1 MSHRTIWMGWTR
13 ESNKMSELVTGDG
26 RTHVS
31 SDLMRESLVSKK
43 LLAETN
49 SEQIRRMVPDVKMVT
64 IGGQSIMDRGSEAI
78 LPLIDEIAELKNHH
92 KIVIG
97 VGGGARARH
106 TYSIGLDLGL
116 PIGGLARIVGGVEE
130 NNRDILQ
137 FLLAPHGGITFVK
150 EHFQDLPLF
159 LNNGLIP
166 ICIGQPPYHFWEPPS
181 VEGGRLPD
189 NGPDTG
195 LFLMAEVIGA
205 EKFICVKDVDGIYES
220 DPRKNPRAE
229 FIPEISAAEL
239 LEADFEDLPIERELL
254 RTMENARSLHSIRVI
269 NGLVPGNLTAAL
281 SGEPIGTLVYSSRYE
296 ARNEHEG

>member
-1 MSHRTIWMGWTR
+1 
-13 ESNKMSELVTGDG
+13 MSELLTGDG

-31 SDLMRESLVSKK
+31 SELMRESLVSKK
-43 LLAETN
+43 LLAKTDN
-49 SEQIRRMVPDVKMVT
+49 HTIRVMVPNVHMIAV
-64 IGGQSIMDRGSEAI
+64 GGQSIMDRGSEAI
-78 LPLIDEIAELKNHH
+78 LPLVDEIAQLKDEY
-92 KIVIG
+92 KMIVG

-150 EHFQDLPLF
+150 DHFQDLQLF

-181 VEGGRLPD
+181 VEAGRLPD

-195 LFLMAEVIGA
+195 LFLMSEVIGV
-205 EKFICVKDVDGIYES
+205 KQFICIKDVDGIHTS
-220 DPRKNPRAE
+220 DPHKNPNAE
-229 FIPEISAAEL
+229 FLPKLHAREV
-239 LEADFEDLPIERELL
+239 LEGDFEDLPIERELL
-254 RTMENARSLHSIRVI
+254 RTLETARSVHSIRVI

-281 SGEPIGTLVYSSRYE
+281 RGEEIGTLIYSDRYE
-296 ARNEHEG
+296 AGN